1 MLFWK
6 SFGNGIKSIIRRSA
20 QTKISAGFPMNSHQE
35 TPVLANCS
43 GQYRESVPQAALKPH
58 FLCVWSH
65 VSPHAG
71 GKPVTVVP
79 DGCVDILWSQGRLSV
94 AGPDI
99 APHVVDPGITSVV
112 GLRFAP
118 GAAAKWLGL
127 PMSELVGL
135 RVDLSELWGTKAAA
149 LVDAL
154 SPAQSEADAMRRL
167 EAGIAAMAGA
177 IDRPDAVM
185 SHTFSVLGRVGEG
198 SHVSRLA
205 SHLDMSART
214 LRRHCRTH
222 FGYGP
227 KTLERILRFQHFLHL
242 AQCTPESSL
251 GMLAFEAD
259 YADQAHL
266 SREVK
271 ALAGISP
278 GDVVQ
283 QMAA

>member
-1 MLFWK
+1 
-6 SFGNGIKSIIRRSA
+6 
-20 QTKISAGFPMNSHQE
+20 MNSPQE

-65 VSPHAG
+65 VSPHAA

-99 APHVVDPGITSVV
+99 TPHVVDPDITSVV
-112 GLRFAP
+112 GMRFAP

-135 RVDLSELWGTKAAA
+135 RVDLGELWGAKAEA
-149 LVDAL
+149 LVDTL
-154 SPAQSEADAMRRL
+154 SPAQSETEAMQRL
-167 EAGIAAMAGA
+167 ESAIAAMAGSM
-177 IDRPDAVM
+177 DRPDEAM
-185 SHTFSVLGRVGEG
+185 SRTFSALGRVGEG

-205 SHLDMSART
+205 RLLEMSERT
-214 LRRHCRTH
+214 LRRHCLTH

-227 KTLERILRFQHFLHL
+227 KTLERILRFQHFLRL